1 MAKRKPKPKPKA
13 ASTQNARVTLSTEP
27 QWHFPPLSGGQSQ
40 GLNEAGVLQFGGE
53 TYGSLA
59 REVLQNSLDA
69 VADRSKPVK
78 VTFDVHALPQS
89 QILGVRELKRRCES
103 CRDYWDRPKSK
114 EKAFFTEAVRELGKL
129 TVNTLCI
136 ADYNTTGVEG
146 CDNHRSTPLHWY
158 NLIRCSGS
166 SSKGD
171 GAAGSFG
178 IGKNAPFAASRLRT
192 IFYSTSTRSSEFRF
206 AGVAKLVTHT
216 ADDRT
221 PCQATGFFDA
231 GGCSILNPEALPIH
245 FRRTEQGTTLHI
257 LGFRMDEDWQEAI
270 KLAIVRNFW
279 LAIFKGTL
287 ECDVES
293 LSINKANLE
302 HTIRESKALRD
313 DVLPYFLAIVNSAPI
328 EAKLP
333 GLGACTLHLLSKEGT
348 GGGDASLPKR
358 VIMTRQSGMLVET
371 TRFNSP
377 VPFAGVFQCVD
388 DSGNSVLRNMEPPAH
403 DRWDPDLPE
412 RGANRRTKEV
422 LLEFVRNEVKA
433 LVAVD
438 TESVAQ
444 LPTLSRFLPDVLP
457 AQKSEQKS
465 IQRSHDG
472 KDERFPHTEDAPAT
486 AVPLAKKMISAQ
498 KPRAAT
504 IEPLQVEETEVL
516 ALSDER
522 ALEQRTTESRGI
534 DRKPPEERTPIAP
547 NAAPGSPYSIRYRAF
562 PVNARDAD
570 YRLVVEGR
578 GPATTPVVLS
588 VRIVGDGRD
597 RPPLDIDAAFDAA
610 GKTVPILGPG
620 RLGPLLI
627 SPMQTT
633 LIHLKLKA
641 RNRYA
646 LEVSGNACQ

>member
-1 MAKRKPKPKPKA
+1 
-13 ASTQNARVTLSTEP
+13 
-27 QWHFPPLSGGQSQ
+27 
-40 GLNEAGVLQFGGE
+40 
-53 TYGSLA
+53 
-59 REVLQNSLDA
+59 
-69 VADRSKPVK
+69 
-78 VTFDVHALPQS
+78 
-89 QILGVRELKRRCES
+89 
-103 CRDYWDRPKSK
+103 
-114 EKAFFTEAVRELGKL
+114 
-129 TVNTLCI
+129 
-136 ADYNTTGVEG
+136 
-146 CDNHRSTPLHWY
+146 
-158 NLIRCSGS
+158 
-166 SSKGD
+166 
-171 GAAGSFG
+171 
-178 IGKNAPFAASRLRT
+178 
-192 IFYSTSTRSSEFRF
+192 
-206 AGVAKLVTHT
+206 VAKLVTHT
-216 ADDRT
+216 ANDRS

-231 GGCSILNPEALPIH
+231 GGTSILNPEDVPSH

-293 LSINKANLE
+293 SSINKANLE
-302 HTIRESKALRD
+302 QTIRESKSLREE
-313 DVLPYFLAIVNSAPI
+313 VLPYFLALVNSTPI
-328 EAKLP
+328 ETKLP
-333 GLGACTLHLLSKEGT
+333 GLGTCTLHLLSKEGT
-348 GGGDASLPKR
+348 GVGDAILPKR

-422 LLEFVRNEVKA
+422 LLDFIRNEIKA
-433 LVAVD
+433 LAAVD

-457 AQKSEQKS
+457 TQKSEQKS
-465 IQRSHDG
+465 IQRSHGG
-472 KDERFPHTEDAPAT
+472 KDERFPHTEDAPVI
-486 AVPLAKKMISAQ
+486 AVPLPKKMISVQ

-504 IEPLQVEETEVL
+504 SEPLKVEETEVL
-516 ALSDER
+516 ATSDELG
-522 ALEQRTTESRGI
+522 LEQGTTMSRGI
-534 DRKPPEERTPIAP
+534 DRKTPEERMPLAP
-547 NAAPGSPYSIRYRAF
+547 GAASGSPYPIRYRAF
-562 PVNARDAD
+562 PVNAPDAN
-570 YRLVVEGR
+570 YRLVVEAR
-578 GPATTPVVLS
+578 GVETTPVVLS

-610 GKTVPILGPG
+610 GKMVPILGPG

-641 RNRYA
+641 RNRFA